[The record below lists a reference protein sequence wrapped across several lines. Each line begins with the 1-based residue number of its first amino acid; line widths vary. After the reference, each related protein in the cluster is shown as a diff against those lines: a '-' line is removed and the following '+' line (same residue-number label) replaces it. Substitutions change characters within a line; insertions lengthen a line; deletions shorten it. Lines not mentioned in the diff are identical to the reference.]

1 MTESPFTESEA
12 CTKSAGVP
20 ESSKV
25 HESAKVPESGEKS
38 AALTFSAS
46 CEVEKVKAPR
56 SQAEIIAECDP
67 NVRPIVQALMDAGF
81 DTTDSGD
88 GAKTDMDCALDFPHV
103 AGVFGDEDD
112 DSLSIMEQHADDI
125 AEAASAQAGAP
136 WDCEVS
142 WSTADRQWTWFA
154 HPKDALPGEAK

>member
-1 MTESPFTESEA
+1 MRPFNDSEA
-12 CTKSAGVP
+12 CTKSEKVP

-25 HESAKVPESGEKS
+25 HESGEKS
-38 AALTFSAS
+38 A
-46 CEVEKVKAPR
+46 
-56 SQAEIIAECDP
+56 AEIIAECDP
-67 NVRPIVQALMDAGF
+67 GVRLIVKALFAEGF
-81 DTTDSGD
+81 SPTDSGD

-103 AGVFGDEDD
+103 AGVFLDQGEDRD
-112 DSLSIMEQHADDI
+112 CLSIMEQHADDI

-154 HPKDALPGEAK
+154 HPAEAVTR